1 MTDAQAAASGHHRW
15 WWLAGLVA
23 TVLVA
28 TLAVRWWRGP
38 LVAADTVVRRD
49 FVQTVVASGR
59 VETPHRVDLG
69 VQLTGTVTRVAVAPG
84 SLVQAG
90 DALVELRAVELQA
103 TETQAAAAL
112 TQAQARLRQLHEV
125 QAPVAAQGVREAQA
139 GLAAASA
146 ALRRQRTLFAR
157 GFVGQAAL
165 DETIRAADTAGAQV
179 QAAQLQLDT
188 TRPAGSDHAL
198 ATAGV
203 ASAQAGLHAARARTA
218 YSVLRAP
225 VAGTL
230 IGRDV
235 EVGDVVQPGKVLLTL
250 SPAGTTQLVVAID
263 ERNLGLLALHQPAVA
278 SADAYAQER
287 FAAVLASIYPS
298 VNAQT
303 GAVEVRLDVPAP
315 PATLR
320 QDMTVSVDIEVAR
333 RPKAL
338 LVPTGAVHDAGTATP
353 WVLRVEAGHAV
364 RRAVRLGLHSGAVT
378 EVLEGLQEGDAV
390 LPVSAATTAGAR
402 VRVQPPARTD

>member
-1 MTDAQAAASGHHRW
+1 A
-15 WWLAGLVA
+15 
-23 TVLVA
+23 
-28 TLAVRWWRGP
+28 
-38 LVAADTVVRRD
+38 
-49 FVQTVVASGR
+49 
-59 VETPHRVDLG
+59 ETPHRADLG
-69 VQLTGTVTRVAVAPG
+69 VQPTGTATGVAVAPG

-112 TQAQARLRQLHEV
+112 TQAQARLRQLLEV
-125 QAPVAAQGVREAQA
+125 QAPVAAQGGGGAQA
-139 GLAAASA
+139 GLAPTAPALRRPRRLGAPGAVGPGGAGGGGREPGPRPPAAHA

-179 QAAQLQLDT
+179 RTAQLQRDT

-364 RRAVRLGLHSGAVT
+364 RRAVRLGLHGGAVT
-378 EVLEGLQEGDAV
+378 EVLDGLQEGDAV

>member
-1 MTDAQAAASGHHRW
+1 VADAQPAAAGRHRW

-23 TVLVA
+23 TVLVV

-38 LVAADTVVRRD
+38 LVATDTVVRRD

-112 TQAQARLRQLHEV
+112 TQAQARLRQLLEV

-139 GLAAASA
+139 GLAAADA

-179 QAAQLQLDT
+179 RTAQLQRDT

-338 LVPTGAVHDAGTATP
+338 LVPTGAVHD
-353 WVLRVEAGHAV
+353 V
-364 RRAVRLGLHSGAVT
+364 RI
-378 EVLEGLQEGDAV
+378 
-390 LPVSAATTAGAR
+390 
-402 VRVQPPARTD
+402 QPPGIDNIVKPVKCG

>member
-1 MTDAQAAASGHHRW
+1 MADAQPAAAGRHRW

-23 TVLVA
+23 TVLVV

-38 LVAADTVVRRD
+38 LVATDTVVRRD

-103 TETQAAAAL
+103 TETQAAAA
-112 TQAQARLRQLHEV
+112 
-125 QAPVAAQGVREAQA
+125 
-139 GLAAASA
+139 
-146 ALRRQRTLFAR
+146 
-157 GFVGQAAL
+157 
-165 DETIRAADTAGAQV
+165 GAQV
-179 QAAQLQLDT
+179 RTAQLQRDT

-235 EVGDVVQPGKVLLTL
+235 AVGDVVQPGKVLLTL

-364 RRAVRLGLHSGAVT
+364 RRAVRLGLHGGAVT
-378 EVLEGLQEGDAV
+378 EVLDGLQEGDAV

-402 VRVQPPARTD
+402 VRFQPPARTARTD

>member
-1 MTDAQAAASGHHRW
+1 M
-15 WWLAGLVA
+15 
-23 TVLVA
+23 VLVA

-38 LVAADTVVRRD
+38 LVATDTVVRRD

-139 GLAAASA
+139 GFAAADA

-225 VAGTL
+225 VAGML

-250 SPAGTTQLVVAID
+250 SPAGATQLVVAID

-353 WVLRVEAGHAV
+353 WVLRVDAGHAV
-364 RRAVRLGLHSGAVT
+364 RRAVRLGLHGGAVT

-402 VRVQPPARTD
+402 VRVQPPARAD